1 VERLIAEGTISRG
14 MLPKVQACL
23 TALRAGVHKTHI
35 INGTRQHGLIE
46 ELLTPEGVGTEI
58 VA

>member
-1 VERLIAEGTISRG
+1 MADGTITRG

-23 TALRAGVHKTHI
+23 TALKAGVRKTHI
-35 INGTRQHGLIE
+35 INGTRRHALIE
-46 ELLTPEGVGTEI
+46 ELLTPEGVGTQI

>member
-1 VERLIAEGTISRG
+1 

-23 TALRAGVHKTHI
+23 TALKAGVHKTHI
-35 INGTRQHGLIE
+35 INGTRQHALIE
-46 ELLTPEGVGTEI
+46 ELLTPEGIGTEI